1 MHGDSVEQQGDIL
14 RLNVF
19 VWSFVIVGVVDQ
31 PPSAQSESRVTP
43 GQQVAVIHVIHV
55 DTNKVQY

>member
-1 MHGDSVEQQGDIL
+1 MVK
-14 RLNVF
+14 VF

-43 GQQVAVIHVIHV
+43 GQQVAVIHVDPKTTYKQGAVLMIF
-55 DTNKVQY
+55 TT